1 MHNLVCIIFVRK
13 YIFLNLSSIPN
24 TVKFFLKSEW
34 KNKYALSSVFI
45 HIFIAVLITY
55 LSLPGIDKAL
65 YSSLFWLIVIFTT
78 IQGISKSFINLNKG
92 HFLYWHQLLSP
103 VQFLLAKL
111 ITNVLLMLVFTVFSM
126 LIFTIIHGVMVDDTA
141 SFLLIAIVTG
151 GGISSVFTISS
162 SIAAKTNHPGMLL
175 PVLTFPLIVPLLL
188 IGVKASKKAVDG
200 LGFMTSLP
208 EVLILL
214 LMNILIV
221 ALGVLLVKFIWKE

>member
-13 YIFLNLSSIPN
+13 YIFLNLSSILN

-65 YSSLFWLIVIFTT
+65 YSSLFWIIVIFTT

-103 VQFLLAKL
+103 VQFLVAKL
-111 ITNVLLMLVFTVFSM
+111 LTNALLMLVFTIFSM
-126 LIFTIIHGVMVDDTA
+126 LIFTIIHGVMVDDTL

-188 IGVKASKKAVDG
+188 IGVKASKKATDG
-200 LGFMTSLP
+200 LGFMTSFP
-208 EVLILL
+208 DVLILL

-221 ALGVLLVKFIWKE
+221 VLGVLLVKFIWKE